1 MIEKE
6 RIFKITKKRTSFFL
20 IFVLMFVVTEIG
32 RRVYRPY
39 IYANDIFD
47 FWIADTIGNLTGT
60 IAIVFFDFAVV
71 NPTYKAGR
79 TFLAVITIGLIVYEF
94 VQYFSPRS
102 VLDWRDIIATLIGGA
117 ISLCIYELLCRQ
129 HKEEIFSQQRAAY
142 RLTSLSRD
150 DEKTE

>member
-1 MIEKE
+1 MIENE
-6 RIFKITKKRTSFFL
+6 RILKITKKRISFFL

-60 IAIVFFDFAVV
+60 ITVVFFDFAII
-71 NPTYKAGR
+71 NPTHNAGR
-79 TFLAVITIGLIVYEF
+79 IFLAVITIGLIVYEF

-102 VLDWRDIIATLIGGA
+102 VLDWRDIIATLIGGV
-117 ISLCIYELLCRQ
+117 ISLGIYELLCRQ
-129 HKEEIFSQQRAAY
+129 HKEEIS
-142 RLTSLSRD
+142 
-150 DEKTE
+150 

>member
-1 MIEKE
+1 
-6 RIFKITKKRTSFFL
+6 
-20 IFVLMFVVTEIG
+20 MFVVTEIG

-60 IAIVFFDFAVV
+60 ITIVFFDFAIV
-71 NPTYKAGR
+71 NPTHNAGR
-79 TFLAVITIGLIVYEF
+79 IFLAVITIGLIVYEF

-117 ISLCIYELLCRQ
+117 ISLGIYELLCRQ
-129 HKEEIFSQQRAAY
+129 HKEEIS
-142 RLTSLSRD
+142 
-150 DEKTE
+150 

>member
-6 RIFKITKKRTSFFL
+6 RILKITKKRISFFL

-60 IAIVFFDFAVV
+60 ITIVFFDFAIV
-71 NPTYKAGR
+71 NPTHNTGR
-79 TFLAVITIGLIVYEF
+79 IFLAVITIGLIVYEF

-117 ISLCIYELLCRQ
+117 ISLGIYELLCRQ
-129 HKEEIFSQQRAAY
+129 HKEEIS
-142 RLTSLSRD
+142 
-150 DEKTE
+150 